1 MRALLPL
8 RPQHGTLGSGVIL
21 TFFGTVWWMVAA
33 LALGG
38 GTATRTA
45 AVATGL
51 AIAVALG
58 VFAVRRLDNTGGRE
72 SYERAASTFRWSN
85 AAQAAGIAAV
95 VAIGVGTGRQH
106 WIPALVTLVV
116 GAHFY
121 PLARPFGRPEY
132 RWTASLLVGVGVI
145 GCVAALAGAQVS
157 GVLALCGLGCA
168 AILWSTTVWYIVCG
182 TPDVAAA
189 AGRPAGATAGPDG
202 A

>member
-21 TFFGTVWWMVAA
+21 TFFGTVWWMVGA
-33 LALGG
+33 LALGD
-38 GTATRTA
+38 GTATRAA

-51 AIAVALG
+51 AVAVALG

-168 AILWSTTVWYIVCG
+168 VILWSTTVWYIVCG
-182 TPDVAAA
+182 TPDIAAA
-189 AGRPAGATAGPDG
+189 AGRSAGATAGPHG